1 MKKIALLSVF
11 LLTIG
16 LSYAEEASDTN
27 QEQSVE
33 TIESLQKK
41 LDAAKKDDHKKRAP
55 ILEKMYGLMAI
66 EADELQSEVN
76 TLKSENE
83 SLKRYE
89 KEHKYLTTE
98 ALIFTSPLPDSTE
111 VHPALKPLA
120 RAIGSIAKYESEIRQ
135 TNEILDSF
143 STWMQTNRSKTYQDF
158 VNTADVQSQLDTLI
172 NINSVI
178 DNLDLTIFSDK
189 QIMYIENLQSEYN
202 KIIDKVYQ

>member
-1 MKKIALLSVF
+1 MKIMRIIVLLST
-11 LLTIG
+11 LLAI
-16 LSYAEEASDTN
+16 TN
-27 QEQSVE
+27 LCRANEYPAPSPKNY
-33 TIESLQKK
+33 TIESLQER
-41 LDAAKKDDHKKRAP
+41 LDAEKNDKKRAP
-55 ILEKMYGLMAI
+55 ILEKMFELMAQ
-66 EADELQSEVN
+66 EAEELQLEVN

-111 VHPALKPLA
+111 VHPALRPLA

-143 STWMQTNRSKTYQDF
+143 STWMQTNRSKAYQDF

-189 QIMYIENLQSEYN
+189 QIMYIEDLQSEYN